1 MSKIDYF
8 KTAKRDVAE
17 AKTWAGKIGDK
28 YYGGTSGKGELGS
41 IVKAQ
46 VALTVY
52 HQYSD
57 GDKNYHDSPAGLNE
71 ALQAVIK
78 RHHAALIEEAIAD
91 LELKAEAAAKL
102 AVAEHAALLTEAG
115 LAA

>member
-1 MSKIDYF
+1 MCKIDDF
-8 KTAKRDVAE
+8 KTAKRDVVE

-46 VALTVY
+46 VGLTVY

-57 GDKNYHDSPAGLNE
+57 GDKNYHESPEGLNA
-71 ALQAVIK
+71 ALQTVIK
-78 RHHAALIEEAIAD
+78 RHHAALIEEAIGE
-91 LELKAEAAAKL
+91 LERKAEAAAKL
-102 AVAEHAALLTEAG
+102 AVAEHAALLAEAG
-115 LAA
+115 LKV

>member
-1 MSKIDYF
+1 MSKIDDL
-8 KTAKRDVAE
+8 KTAKRNVVE

-28 YYGGTSGKGELGS
+28 YYGGTSGKGALGS

-46 VALTVY
+46 VGLTVY

-57 GDKNYHDSPAGLNE
+57 GNKNYHDSPAGLNE

-91 LELKAEAAAKL
+91 LERKAEAAAKL
-102 AVAEHAALLTEAG
+102 AVAEHAALLAEAG
-115 LAA
+115 LEA